1 MLSAFYC
8 LFDKGSKKR
17 VNKKCYEKK
26 SMLLF
31 FKVLFYSQRVVL
43 PSWRSHKVRIN
54 ERIKSAMKRKVRF

>member
-26 SMLLF
+26 SSLLI
-31 FKVLFYSQRVVL
+31 LGFYSPQDFIMNIFALFVKIFTLLLLR
-43 PSWRSHKVRIN
+43 WK
-54 ERIKSAMKRKVRF
+54 K

>member
-31 FKVLFYSQRVVL
+31 FKVLFYSQRVGYL
-43 PSWRSHKVRIN
+43 HGAA
-54 ERIKSAMKRKVRF
+54 IKYE